1 MAKWVQ
7 WVDNKVVGNAVYE
20 TKGPGDNWRQ
30 VYDKDIDP
38 TVSQTIT
45 IVEED
50 GVLYRKGVEVTLN
63 YEKKRLK
70 EYPHY
75 RDQLD
80 MMYKD
85 QVNGTTTWKD
95 AITAVKNKYPKE

>member
-1 MAKWVQ
+1 MAWVQ
-7 WVDNKVVGNAVYE
+7 WVAGKVVGNAIFGV
-20 TKGPGDNWRQ
+20 KGVGDNWRE
-30 VYDKDIDP
+30 VVIESIDP
-38 TVSQTIT
+38 TSDKVAQ

-50 GVLYRKGVEVTLN
+50 GVLYRRGVEVTLS
-63 YEKKRLK
+63 YKKKRRK

-85 QVNGTTTWKD
+85 QVNGTTTWEDKITEIKD
-95 AITAVKNKYPKE
+95 KYPKE